1 MDREIKENGHVMR
14 NKRTVW
20 EVAEQ
25 TVWEV
30 ATQRNP
36 FNHFATFPESIVE
49 TCILAGCREGGL
61 ILDPFGGVGTTG
73 VVAHRMGREA
83 DLIELNPQYAE
94 IAAKRCS
101 GLGQEPGGS

>member
-61 ILDPFGGVGTTG
+61 ILDPFGGVEPQALWLTG
-73 VVAHRMGREA
+73 WGVR
-83 DLIELNPQYAE
+83 PT
-94 IAAKRCS
+94 S
-101 GLGQEPGGS
+101 SS